1 MNAFLT
7 KAVLGA
13 TLAATSMTAIAS
25 PAEAQRYRRDRGND
39 TAGIAIIA
47 GIAGLAIGAA
57 IASSDNNRDRRR
69 TDSRYYRDQQYQ
81 YNNPNYDRYNQY
93 PRNNY
98 YNNDN
103 GYNRQ
108 ECRIER
114 RYDPYQDRTVK
125 VRVCY

>member
-57 IASSDNNRDRRR
+57 IASSDNNRDRDRR
-69 TDSRYYRDQQYQ
+69 VYRDQQYQ
-81 YNNPNYDRYNQY
+81 YNNPNYDQYNRDPRYNQ
-93 PRNNY
+93 NNY

-103 GYNRQ
+103 GYNYQ
-108 ECRIER
+108 NCRVEK
-114 RYDPYQDRTVK
+114 RYDPYYGRKVK